1 MAMTYYVNVSISD
14 GDNTM
19 AVSSSRFLSGSERL
33 KDTITNT
40 LTNEKDG
47 ILNKFPTNQW
57 IYQWIISSELD
68 GTLQSFF
75 TAFGVTG
82 NENLMNALLNDSSI
96 NSLEVGKNYV
106 LSFEGY

>member
-1 MAMTYYVNVSISD
+1 MATTYQVNVSITD

-19 AVSSSRFLSGSERL
+19 TVYNSSILTGHEYL
-33 KDTITNT
+33 KDTITNI

-47 ILNKFPTNQW
+47 ILDKFPANQW

-68 GTLQSFF
+68 HNLQSFF

-82 NENLMNALLNDSSI
+82 NENLMNALLNDSWI
-96 NSLEVGKNYV
+96 TELGVGNYV

>member
-1 MAMTYYVNVSISD
+1 MAIRYRVDVGITD

-19 AVSSSRFLSGSERL
+19 TVSSGPTLTGGDNL
-33 KDTITNT
+33 KNAITNI
-40 LTNEKDG
+40 LTNQKDG
-47 ILNKFPTNQW
+47 ILNKFPANQW

-68 GTLQSFF
+68 HNLQSFF

-82 NENLMNALLNDSSI
+82 NENLMNALLGGGSIDS
-96 NSLEVGKNYV
+96 LGAGNYV

>member
-1 MAMTYYVNVSISD
+1 MATMYEVNVSISD
-14 GDNTM
+14 GGHTM
-19 AVSSSRFLSGSERL
+19 TVSNSSTL
-33 KDTITNT
+33 KGGEDLKKTITNI
-40 LTNEKDG
+40 LTNNKDR

-57 IYQWIISSELD
+57 IYQWIISSELE

-82 NENLMNALLNDSSI
+82 NEDLMNALLDGSSI
-96 NSLEVGKNYV
+96 VSLGVGNYV

>member
-1 MAMTYYVNVSISD
+1 MATRYIVDVGITD

-19 AVSSSRFLSGSERL
+19 TVSSGPILSGSDSL
-33 KDTITNT
+33 KNTITNI
-40 LTNEKDG
+40 LENHEDG
-47 ILNKFPTNQW
+47 ILAKFPANQW

-75 TAFGVTG
+75 DAFGVTG
-82 NENLMNALLNDSSI
+82 NENLMNALLNGSSI
-96 NSLEVGKNYV
+96 LGLGLGNYV

>member
-1 MAMTYYVNVSISD
+1 MATTYYVNVSISD

-19 AVSSSRFLSGSERL
+19 TVSSSRFLSGNEPL

-40 LTNEKDG
+40 LTNNKDG
-47 ILNKFPTNQW
+47 ILETFPTNQW

-68 GTLQSFF
+68 QNLQSFF

-82 NENLMNALLNDSSI
+82 NENLMNALLNGSSI
-96 NSLEVGKNYV
+96 VSLGVGNYV

>member
-1 MAMTYYVNVSISD
+1 MATTYYVEVSISD
-14 GDNTM
+14 GGNTM
-19 AVSSSRFLSGSERL
+19 TVSNSSILTGRERL
-33 KDTITNT
+33 KDTITNI
-40 LTNEKDG
+40 LTNNKDG
-47 ILNKFPTNQW
+47 ILEKFPTNQW

-68 GTLQSFF
+68 HNLQSFF

-96 NSLEVGKNYV
+96 FSLGVGNYV

>member
-1 MAMTYYVNVSISD
+1 MATTYYVEVSISD

-19 AVSSSRFLSGSERL
+19 TVSSSRFLSGNEPL

-40 LTNEKDG
+40 LTNNKDG
-47 ILNKFPTNQW
+47 ILETFPTNQW

-68 GTLQSFF
+68 QNLQSFF

-82 NENLMNALLNDSSI
+82 NENLMNALLNGSSI
-96 NSLEVGKNYV
+96 VSLGVGNYV

>member
-1 MAMTYYVNVSISD
+1 MAMTYHVNVSISD

-19 AVSSSRFLSGSERL
+19 TVSSSSRLTGNEPL

-40 LTNEKDG
+40 LTNNKDG
-47 ILNKFPTNQW
+47 ILEKFPTNQW

-68 GTLQSFF
+68 QNLQSFF

-82 NENLMNALLNDSSI
+82 NENLMNALLNGNSI
-96 NSLEVGKNYV
+96 VSLGVGNYV

>member
-1 MAMTYYVNVSISD
+1 MATTYHVNVSISD

-19 AVSSSRFLSGSERL
+19 TVYSSSRLTGNEPL

-40 LTNEKDG
+40 LTNNKDG
-47 ILNKFPTNQW
+47 ILEKFPTNQW

-68 GTLQSFF
+68 QNLQSFF

-82 NENLMNALLNDSSI
+82 NENLMNALLNGNSI
-96 NSLEVGKNYV
+96 VSLGVGNYV

>member
-1 MAMTYYVNVSISD
+1 MATTYHVNVSISD

-19 AVSSSRFLSGSERL
+19 TVFSSSRLTGNEPL

-40 LTNEKDG
+40 LTNNKDG
-47 ILNKFPTNQW
+47 ILEKFPTNQW

-68 GTLQSFF
+68 QNLQSFF

-82 NENLMNALLNDSSI
+82 NENLMNALLNGNSI
-96 NSLEVGKNYV
+96 VSLGVGNYV

>member
-1 MAMTYYVNVSISD
+1 MATKYRVSVSISD

-19 AVSSSRFLSGSERL
+19 TVANSSILNGSENL
-33 KDTITNT
+33 KNTINNI
-40 LTNEKDG
+40 LTNNKDS

-57 IYQWIISSELD
+57 IYQWIISSNLD

-75 TAFGVTG
+75 DAFGVTG
-82 NENLMNALLNDSSI
+82 NENLMNALLNGSVIYD
-96 NSLEVGKNYV
+96 LEVGNPYV

>member
-1 MAMTYYVNVSISD
+1 MATTYYVEVSISD

-19 AVSSSRFLSGSERL
+19 TVSSSRFLSGNEPL

-40 LTNEKDG
+40 LTNNKDG
-47 ILNKFPTNQW
+47 FLEKFPTNQW
-57 IYQWIISSELD
+57 IYQWIISSNLD

-75 TAFGVTG
+75 DAFGVTG
-82 NENLMNALLNDSSI
+82 NENLMNALLNG
-96 NSLEVGKNYV
+96 SLILDIGLGNYV

>member
-1 MAMTYYVNVSISD
+1 MATTYQVNVSITD

-19 AVSSSRFLSGSERL
+19 TVANSSILIGRENL
-33 KDTITNT
+33 KDTITNI
-40 LTNEKDG
+40 LTNNKDG
-47 ILNKFPTNQW
+47 ILDKFPANQW

-68 GTLQSFF
+68 HNLQSFF

-82 NENLMNALLNDSSI
+82 NENLMNALLNDSWISD
-96 NSLEVGKNYV
+96 LGVGNYV

>member
-1 MAMTYYVNVSISD
+1 MATSYMVNVTINE

-19 AVSSSRFLSGSERL
+19 TVSSGP
-33 KDTITNT
+33 T
-40 LTNEKDG
+40 LTGGDNLKNTINNILINNKDS

-57 IYQWIISSELD
+57 IYQWIISSNLD

-75 TAFGVTG
+75 DAFGVTG
-82 NENLMNALLNDSSI
+82 NENLMNALLSGSSI
-96 NSLEVGKNYV
+96 VSLGVGNYV

>member
-1 MAMTYYVNVSISD
+1 MATTYYVNVSISD

-19 AVSSSRFLSGSERL
+19 TVSSSSRLTGNEPL

-40 LTNEKDG
+40 LTNNKDG
-47 ILNKFPTNQW
+47 ILEKFPTNQW

-68 GTLQSFF
+68 QNLQSFF

-82 NENLMNALLNDSSI
+82 NENLMNALLNGNSI
-96 NSLEVGKNYV
+96 VSLGVGNYV

>member
-1 MAMTYYVNVSISD
+1 MATRYGVNVRITD

-19 AVSSSRFLSGSERL
+19 MVSSGP
-33 KDTITNT
+33 T
-40 LTNEKDG
+40 LTGGDNLKNTINNILANNKDS

-57 IYQWIISSELD
+57 IYQWIISSNLD

-75 TAFGVTG
+75 DAFGVTG
-82 NENLMNALLNDSSI
+82 NENLMNALLHGSSI
-96 NSLEVGKNYV
+96 VSLGPGNYV

>member
-1 MAMTYYVNVSISD
+1 MATTYYVNVSISD
-14 GDNTM
+14 GDKNM
-19 AVSSSRFLSGSERL
+19 RVSSSRFLSGNESL

-40 LTNEKDG
+40 LTNNKDS
-47 ILNKFPTNQW
+47 ILNTFPANQW
-57 IYQWIISSELD
+57 IYQWIISSNLD

-82 NENLMNALLNDSSI
+82 NENLMNALLDGGSI
-96 NSLEVGKNYV
+96 VSLGVGNYV

>member
-1 MAMTYYVNVSISD
+1 MATTYQVNVSITD

-19 AVSSSRFLSGSERL
+19 TVANSSILIGRENL
-33 KDTITNT
+33 KDTITNI
-40 LTNEKDG
+40 LTNNKDG
-47 ILNKFPTNQW
+47 ILDKFPANQW

-68 GTLQSFF
+68 HNLQSFF

-82 NENLMNALLNDSSI
+82 NENLMNALLNDSLISE
-96 NSLEVGKNYV
+96 LGAGTYV

>member
-1 MAMTYYVNVSISD
+1 MAMTYHVNVSISD

-19 AVSSSRFLSGSERL
+19 TVSSSSRLTGNEPL

-40 LTNEKDG
+40 LTNNKDG
-47 ILNKFPTNQW
+47 ILEKFPTNQW

-68 GTLQSFF
+68 QNLQSFF
-75 TAFGVTG
+75 DAFGVTG
-82 NENLMNALLNDSSI
+82 NENLMNALLRGSSI
-96 NSLEVGKNYV
+96 VSLGVGNYV